1 MACSFHT
8 GCRVGRWRVVQT
20 VKLFRRSSTR
30 TTATGSTTTRLQA
43 KRTVM
48 QRHFK
53 QLQPSRPG
61 SQLQEEG
68 NTHQKVYHQLAQAV
82 AERVAAEGVAER
94 VAERVADRVAE
105 RVAEQVAEANPEPQ
119 REEPLFLL
127 VVVLHLRVC
136 SQQRMSQWRPRRRV
150 HTAGKGW

>member
-1 MACSFHT
+1 MACSYNT
-8 GCRVGRWRVVQT
+8 GCRVDRWRVAQT
-20 VKLFRRSSTR
+20 VKLFKRSSTR
-30 TTATGSTTTRLQA
+30 TTKGSRTTRLQA

-61 SQLQEEG
+61 SQLQED
-68 NTHQKVYHQLAQAV
+68 NTHQKVYHQLAPAV
-82 AERVAAEGVAER
+82 AERVAAEGVAAEGVAER

-105 RVAEQVAEANPEPQ
+105 RVAEANPEPQ

-127 VVVLHLRVC
+127 VVVLRLRVC